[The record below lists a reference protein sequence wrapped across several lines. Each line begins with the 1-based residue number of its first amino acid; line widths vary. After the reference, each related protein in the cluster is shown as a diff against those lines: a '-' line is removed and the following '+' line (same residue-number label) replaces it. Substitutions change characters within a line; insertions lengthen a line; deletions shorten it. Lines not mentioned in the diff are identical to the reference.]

1 MPPPLGPDSI
11 IVIATHCSGRITML
25 FKLTSTDIHD
35 TALVDC
41 ATGEIL
47 YRTST
52 LLAGPSRSRAS
63 SLSSRSW
70 TWANWSQEKLPACE
84 QTTTSVLDRDGET
97 VAEIVWDGKNASVIR
112 IEGEVLQGT
121 MELFDAAFVRVL

>member
-1 MPPPLGPDSI
+1 
-11 IVIATHCSGRITML
+11 ML
-25 FKLTSTDIHD
+25 VKLTSTDIHD

-52 LLAGPSRSRAS
+52 SLPGPSRSRTS
-63 SLSSRSW
+63 SMSSRSW
-70 TWANWSQEKLPACE
+70 TWSNWSNRSLEKLPARE
-84 QTTTSVLDRDGET
+84 PLTTTVLDRNGEA
-97 VAEIVWDGKNASVIR
+97 VAEVEWNGRNASVIR
-112 IEGEVLQGT
+112 IEDEVIQGT